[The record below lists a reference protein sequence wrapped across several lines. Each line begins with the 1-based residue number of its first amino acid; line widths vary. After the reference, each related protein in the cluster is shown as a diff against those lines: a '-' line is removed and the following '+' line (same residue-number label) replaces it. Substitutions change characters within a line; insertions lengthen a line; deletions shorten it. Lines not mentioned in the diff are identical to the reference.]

1 MRTISCAAKSFWMT
15 KQILRKNA
23 FKDLGDTILIC
34 ITLPIVF
41 KRSTISNDRKPK
53 MSKVSLLFNN
63 IIHFSSKKN
72 ITSIN
77 WNNFVDNLLHA
88 KGNQKKKCERV

>member
-1 MRTISCAAKSFWMT
+1 
-15 KQILRKNA
+15 
-23 FKDLGDTILIC
+23 
-34 ITLPIVF
+34 
-41 KRSTISNDRKPK
+41 

-77 WNNFVDNLLHA
+77 WNNFADNLLHA
-88 KGNQKKKCERV
+88 KGNKKKSVKEYNHIDILHYGKIHLYFTCFSSLCYINPFDQSRL

>member
-1 MRTISCAAKSFWMT
+1 
-15 KQILRKNA
+15 
-23 FKDLGDTILIC
+23 
-34 ITLPIVF
+34 
-41 KRSTISNDRKPK
+41 

-88 KGNQKKKCERV
+88 KGNKKKKCERV